1 MLWVRGC
8 LLISGPQKKAI
19 NKTRSQ
25 EELKILYVL
34 KSLRETNSP
43 YVPKYFKIMYVRF
56 GVFFL
61 MEEARLEA
69 NITDLCPEQV
79 WISDTLSLSPQTFR
93 PEKKAPTASG
103 T

>member
-1 MLWVRGC
+1 
-8 LLISGPQKKAI
+8 
-19 NKTRSQ
+19 
-25 EELKILYVL
+25 
-34 KSLRETNSP
+34 
-43 YVPKYFKIMYVRF
+43 MYVRF